1 MKGAGLYQDRGTM
14 GKLPVHRKM
23 EEMFPHSAPTQ
34 ESDWLRYRGTAMDE
48 MKSGNF
54 DGAVKQKATGHDS
67 ESDYKSIGS
76 FKNQKGIT
84 VHGYQSKGTGKKI
97 FKGEKQG
104 NFSSAQESD
113 FNAAKKYQEFQ
124 ASKGK

>member
-1 MKGAGLYQDRGTM
+1 MKGAGLYQDRGAM

-23 EEMFPHSAPTQ
+23 GDMFPHSAPTQ

-54 DGAVKQKATGHDS
+54 DGAVKQKGTGHDS
-67 ESDYKSIGS
+67 DFKSIGS

-84 VHGYQSKGTGKKI
+84 VHGYESKGTGKKM
-97 FKGEKQG
+97 FKAEKQG

-124 ASKGK
+124 ASK

>member
-1 MKGAGLYQDRGTM
+1 MVTSSESPGFAIPGIVTLI
-14 GKLPVHRKM
+14 VI
-23 EEMFPHSAPTQ
+23 SAEDP
-34 ESDWLRYRGTAMDE
+34 EGTAMDE

-54 DGAVKQKATGHDS
+54 DGAVKQKATGHD
-67 ESDYKSIGS
+67 SDYKSIGS